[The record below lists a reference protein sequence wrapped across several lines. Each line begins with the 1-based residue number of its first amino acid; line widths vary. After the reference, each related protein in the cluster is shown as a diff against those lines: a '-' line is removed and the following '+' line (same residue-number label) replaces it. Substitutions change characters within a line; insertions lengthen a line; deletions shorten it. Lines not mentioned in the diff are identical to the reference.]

1 MEKLSNKMNDYA
13 ELAQEIRQVIIVA
26 ADEKTD
32 ELLYEAALTPK
43 EFNVLE
49 LLHEMLDYTEE
60 HYQNL
65 AAHIFDPYGEERLT
79 AQTLELANIMR
90 LLNIKV
96 YIDGVNADW
105 LLRYNDDE
113 PFLTPPF

>member
-1 MEKLSNKMNDYA
+1 MEKLTNKMTDYA

-26 ADEKTD
+26 ADDETD
-32 ELLYEAALTPK
+32 ELLYEAALTP
-43 EFNVLE
+43 EGFNVLE
-49 LLHEMLDYTEE
+49 LLHEMLDCSEE
-60 HYQNL
+60 HYNSL

-105 LLRYNDDE
+105 LLRYND
-113 PFLTPPF
+113 LPPFFDPPF